1 MTPEVRE
8 AVRQS
13 RYYETKAWE
22 TLHRMGRCLYGLEP
36 WPSTVP
42 TVPPPPA
49 ELEEV

>member
-13 RYYETKAWE
+13 RYYETKAWK
-22 TLHRMGRCLYGLEP
+22 TLHRMGRCLYRSEP